1 MRPAL
6 ALAALVLFAVSAYA
20 AACLYERLTAPAP
33 LPREHLEERT
43 RDKAP
48 PAEGS
53 VTPVKAN
60 I

>member
-1 MRPAL
+1 MRTAYV
-6 ALAALVLFAVSAYA
+6 LAALVLFAVLAYA

-33 LPREHLEERT
+33 LPREYLEERT

-48 PAEGS
+48 PAEGP
-53 VTPVKAN
+53 VTPGKAN